1 MRLINSPL
9 LPEDLTA
16 EDKNLL
22 WDFRWARGRAVRAR
36 HVLYGLRHALPK
48 ILYAMDMSDPA
59 ERANALAML
68 GQWPE
73 LCLEDALQL
82 LSKNVAEKEVRA
94 FAVKKLDVWASRGR
108 VKRRTSCCRSRSP
121 RSSAR
126 TCRR

>member
-73 LCLEDALQL
+73 PV
-82 LSKNVAEKEVRA
+82 SGGRA
-94 FAVKKLDVWASRGR
+94 SAAVEERGGEGSARLRGEEAGR
-108 VKRRTSCCRSRSP
+108 VGV
-121 RSSAR
+121 AR
-126 TCRR
+126 AREA